1 MKKQER
7 TRQLMVRTFVVG
19 CVLGGVIGYGI
30 NHIELPKSQLK
41 QKCEWEQCNCIDWRG
56 MPLDTKYH
64 CALHGHA
71 CME

>member
-30 NHIELPKSQLK
+30 NHIELPSQP
-41 QKCEWEQCNCIDWRG
+41 QQNCEWELCDCNDSFG
-56 MPLDTKYH
+56 SPLDTVRH
-64 CALHGHA
+64 CTIHGHA